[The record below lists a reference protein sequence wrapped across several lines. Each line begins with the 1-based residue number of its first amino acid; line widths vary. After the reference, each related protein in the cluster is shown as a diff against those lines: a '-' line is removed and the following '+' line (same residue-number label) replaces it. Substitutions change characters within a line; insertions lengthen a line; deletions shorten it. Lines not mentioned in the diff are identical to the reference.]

1 MTDNTSSPSH
11 GRCLDRRTVLSGVS
25 GVLVALAGCTDNPDT
40 GSDTSTDSTDTT
52 TDPLAS
58 QSDVFTGVRFDGG
71 QLVVTLASDM
81 SADWVRRFGP
91 DGDLSE
97 RANVSPDGR
106 QAQFDLVGQNT
117 DGYIPGMHR
126 LVAVKN
132 DETLGEM
139 SLDLTPDVALT
150 DFRWAKNHPDMEWDK
165 SANNWETH
173 AAFVLEN
180 TGSGPAM
187 LARTRWRDAPFVLRT
202 DEDEQAFDHTT
213 PLPPGET
220 TTVYAI
226 PPVYETSGGLVGAS
240 AVECENIDTKTL
252 QLTAVVKP
260 STNQSYSQTIEY
272 GGAKYSCELTIVDGS
287 PTESSQTTSNGSDT

>member
-1 MTDNTSSPSH
+1 MNDNTSSPNHS
-11 GRCLDRRTVLSGVS
+11 RSLDRRTVLSGVS
-25 GVLVALAGCTDNPDT
+25 GTLVALAGCTDNPDT

-52 TDPLAS
+52 TDSPAS
-58 QSDVFTGVRFDGG
+58 QSNVFTGVRFDGG
-71 QLVVTLASDM
+71 QLVVTLASDT
-81 SADWVRRFGP
+81 SVDWVRRFGP
-91 DGDLSE
+91 EENLSE
-97 RANVSPDGR
+97 KAKVSPDGT

-117 DGYIPGMHR
+117 DGYTPGTHR

-139 SLDLTPDVALT
+139 PLDLTPDVALT

-173 AAFVLEN
+173 ASFVLEN

-220 TTVYAI
+220 TTVYAR

-240 AVECENIDTKTL
+240 AVECENIDAKTL
-252 QLTAVVKP
+252 QLTAVVEP
-260 STNQSYSQTIEY
+260 GANLSYLQTIEY
-272 GGAKYSCELTIVDGS
+272 GGEEGACELTIVDRETAG
-287 PTESSQTTSNGSDT
+287 PTQTAANGSDT